1 MKKGFTLI
9 ELLVVVF
16 IIGVLIGI
24 GFLIKFDGIEG
35 GKKQVQIEAVKM
47 DVARWTV
54 INEKGE
60 TEFRWNSPLAQSGC
74 PMSKD
79 GYLALL
85 HLTNEFGVLDVRWMP
100 PSRIE
105 SVAPKVS
112 DVSTNC
118 YILKLTDNTGKE
130 FDVLIPCYSNATQ
143 LLLNS
148 GNLCR

>member
-79 GYLALL
+79 GYLAYC
-85 HLTNEFGVLDVRWMP
+85 
-100 PSRIE
+100 I
-105 SVAPKVS
+105 
-112 DVSTNC
+112 
-118 YILKLTDNTGKE
+118 
-130 FDVLIPCYSNATQ
+130 
-143 LLLNS
+143 
-148 GNLCR
+148 